1 MIFKKVKHNS
11 DLYNTLL
18 ILSRNIFFYKD
29 LKFKDTY
36 ETRIYLMF
44 FHYSIILMITKIKGN
59 RPDQDNYNSLFFYI
73 ENNLRELGFGDVSVN
88 KKMKDLN
95 KIFYD
100 ILIKLKTNSND
111 FELNKILSVK
121 YFDNLKNNVENWQ
134 NFSKYFLNFYSFCFE
149 LDSKSM
155 IKDAKNF
162 KLKL

>member
-1 MIFKKVKHNS
+1 M
-11 DLYNTLL
+11 
-18 ILSRNIFFYKD
+18 SRNIFFYKD
-29 LKFKDTY
+29 LEFKDTY

-44 FHYSIILMITKIKGN
+44 FHYSIILLISKTKGKK
-59 RPDQDNYNSLFFYI
+59 PDQGNYNSLFFYI

-111 FELNKILSVK
+111 FELNKILSIK
-121 YFDNLKNNVENWQ
+121 YFDKLKDNVKNWE
-134 NFSKYFLNFYSFCFE
+134 NFSKYFSNFYSFCFE
-149 LDSKSM
+149 LDSNSV

-162 KLKL
+162 KLEI